1 MSNDAQEIIAM
12 KIANG
17 RKTQTQEISET
28 KISKM
33 LIASRI
39 CKILNFI
46 RKNFQPDFSAILCL
60 RQKRKRMLFAKEIIV
75 NQNGTDLLSL
85 S

>member
-17 RKTQTQEISET
+17 RKTQRQEISET
-28 KISKM
+28 EISKM
-33 LIASRI
+33 LIANRI

-46 RKNFQPDFSAILCL
+46 SKNFQPVFSAILCL
-60 RQKRKRMLFAKEIIV
+60 RQKRKRMLFAQEIIV